1 MQIITAIDR
10 TKYDIFR
17 WRCELSIP
25 WKITLA
31 IAFAVLTGL
40 AAQLRFYLPFSPV
53 PFTGQTFAVLL
64 AGVMLGRWWGGASMA
79 VYATLGF
86 AGLPWF
92 NGLTSGVTAT
102 GGYIIGFILAALFIG
117 HLTDKY
123 IRSKSIVSMLG
134 IMLVAN
140 FGLIYIPGL
149 IWLGFW
155 MNSVSGEPVNIAA
168 LLAMGAAPFI
178 IGDVVKAV
186 LAAVAARGVTPKKA
200 YNGEL
205 DTGK

>member
-1 MQIITAIDR
+1 MQIVTAIER
-10 TKYDIFR
+10 VRYDVFR

-25 WKITLA
+25 QKVALA
-31 IAFAVLTGL
+31 VAFATLTGL

-64 AGVMLGRWWGGASMA
+64 AGVMLGRWWGGASMV
-79 VYATLGF
+79 VYASLGF
-86 AGLPWF
+86 AGVPWF
-92 NGLTSGVTAT
+92 NGMTSGVTAT
-102 GGYIIGFILAALFIG
+102 GGYIIGFVLAALFIG

-123 IRSKSIVSMLG
+123 IRSRNIVNMLG

-155 MNSVSGEPVNIAA
+155 VNSVSIEPVSVAA
-168 LLAMGAAPFI
+168 LMAMGAAPFI

-186 LAAVAARGVTPKKA
+186 LAAVAARGIMPKTA
-200 YNGEL
+200 YNGEI
-205 DTGK
+205 DAQK

>member
-10 TKYDIFR
+10 MKYDIFC

-86 AGLPWF
+86 AGVPWF

-123 IRSKSIVSMLG
+123 IRSRSIVKMLG

-149 IWLGFW
+149 VWLGFW
-155 MNSVSGEPVNIAA
+155 MNSVTGGSVNIAA
-168 LLAMGAAPFI
+168 LLAMGATPFI

-186 LAAVAARGVTPKKA
+186 LAAVAARTITPEKA
-200 YNGEL
+200 YNGEVNA
-205 DTGK
+205 GK

>member
-1 MQIITAIDR
+1 MQIVTAIDR
-10 TKYDIFR
+10 IKYDVFC

-25 WKITLA
+25 WKIALA
-31 IAFAVLTGL
+31 ITFAVLTGL

-79 VYATLGF
+79 IYASLGF
-86 AGLPWF
+86 AGVPWF
-92 NGLTSGVTAT
+92 NGLTGGVTAT

-123 IRSKSIVSMLG
+123 IRSRNTVNMLG

-140 FGLIYIPGL
+140 FALIYIPGL

-155 MNSVSGEPVNIAA
+155 MSSVSVEPVSIAA

-178 IGDVVKAV
+178 VGDVVKAV
-186 LAAVAARGVTPKKA
+186 LAAVAARGITPGKA

-205 DTGK
+205 NAEK